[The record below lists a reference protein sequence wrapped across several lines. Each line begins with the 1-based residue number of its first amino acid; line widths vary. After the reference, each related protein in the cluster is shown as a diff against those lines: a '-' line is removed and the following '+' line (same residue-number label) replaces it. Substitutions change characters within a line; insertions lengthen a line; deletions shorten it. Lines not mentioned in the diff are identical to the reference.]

1 MASLLFVTGFMGS
14 GKTTVGR
21 RIAQILQWQFVDLD
35 EAVVA
40 AAGRSIPLIFEAEGE
55 SGFRGLEHQ
64 VLEELIE
71 HRQPERGLVVA
82 LGGGALTN
90 VLTADVVS
98 ASGVL
103 AYIEVD
109 SQTAWGRVCGS
120 DRPLA
125 QEYEQFAELLEQRR
139 ADYERLAH
147 IKVAGRQNPD
157 LVADEVIAA
166 LTRLAEGVA

>member
-1 MASLLFVTGFMGS
+1 MGS
-14 GKTTVGR
+14 GKTTVGT
-21 RIAQILQWQFVDLD
+21 RIAQTLGWKFVDLD
-35 EAVVA
+35 DAVVEM
-40 AAGRSIPLIFEAEGE
+40 AGRSIPVIFEADGE

-64 VLEELIE
+64 ALEELIGR
-71 HRQPERGLVVA
+71 RQPERGLVVA

-90 VLTADVVS
+90 ALTANVVS
-98 ASGVL
+98 ANGVL

-109 SQTAWGRVCGS
+109 AQTAWDRVRGS

-125 QEYEQFAELLEQRR
+125 REYEHFAELLERR
-139 ADYERLAH
+139 RPDYERLAQ

-157 LVADEVIAA
+157 LVAGEVVSA